1 MKFLPL
7 LLLFLMSGVAFGF
20 GPEGACGGECQSCH
34 KLTKQEAA
42 NIVKGVNPQIEVIE
56 VSDGPVRGL
65 WEVIIGIGE
74 DESKR
79 TEIIYKGKS
88 KDECFSN
95 IPRDANGFATSTCDV
110 SLNKDGTCVVVCKT
124 PKGPAD
130 SKGLGKKGLAYI
142 DFSKQHI
149 ITGSVINVST
159 KENLTGKKL
168 YEMSRIDPSA
178 IPVKNAIVLGKADAK
193 YRVIVFDDP
202 D

>member
-7 LLLFLMSGVAFGF
+7 LLLFLMSGVAYGF
-20 GPEGACGGECQSCH
+20 GPEGGACGGDCQTCH
-34 KLTKQEAA
+34 QLTKQEAA
-42 NIVKGVNPQIEVIE
+42 NIVKGVNPQVNVLEVG
-56 VSDGPVRGL
+56 SGPVRGL
-65 WEVIIGIGE
+65 WELVI
-74 DESKR
+74 ES
-79 TEIIYKGKS
+79 G
-88 KDECFSN
+88 
-95 IPRDANGFATSTCDV
+95 
-110 SLNKDGTCVVVCKT
+110 
-124 PKGPAD
+124 
-130 SKGLGKKGLAYI
+130 GKKGLAYI